1 MGPLQSN
8 LHLNTTSKLRIR
20 AEQPLLSH
28 LLKLAGKN
36 LEVPQ
41 DKIQLGIPIIGLLK
55 PHKTLYNR
63 LIGSANI

>member
-1 MGPLQSN
+1 M
-8 LHLNTTSKLRIR
+8 RIR